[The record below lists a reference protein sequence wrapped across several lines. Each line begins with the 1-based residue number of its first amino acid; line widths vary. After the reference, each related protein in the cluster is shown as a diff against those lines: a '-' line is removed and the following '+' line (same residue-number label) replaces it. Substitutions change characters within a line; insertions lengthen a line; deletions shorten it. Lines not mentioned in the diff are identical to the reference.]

1 MANLDPFTR
10 VVIILFTFYFFY
22 RSLSAKKGTG
32 KSTGAMNPAAAK
44 LLVLIFTVLA
54 GCFIFPIAPL
64 TLGKALLLLGSY
76 GTIALALAALYGER
90 KKKLVYPA
98 MLLLTAAGILCRYVF
113 EFEEIVGYTA
123 FSFSSVVVYIA
134 VIPAFTTIMY
144 FLLMKAFKKMK

>member
-1 MANLDPFTR
+1 MT
-10 VVIILFTFYFFY
+10 
-22 RSLSAKKGTG
+22 
-32 KSTGAMNPAAAK
+32 
-44 LLVLIFTVLA
+44 
-54 GCFIFPIAPL
+54 PL
-64 TLGKALLLLGSY
+64 TLGKVLLLTGSY

-98 MLLLTAAGILCRYVF
+98 MLLLTAAGILFRYVF